1 MTKESDKEAVRG
13 DRGRFKKGRS
23 GNPAGRPK
31 GSVNTQLRKQLEPHT
46 PALVEKVV
54 QAALAGDMAAM
65 KLCLDRI
72 LPPLKASAQTINV
85 DLPNDGSLSDTA
97 RAFVD
102 AAARGDIP
110 GDLAAQLVQAI
121 GQTARVIEVDD
132 LQRRLEA
139 LERSQ
144 DA

>member
-1 MTKESDKEAVRG
+1 MAEGAEQESIRG
-13 DRGRFKKGRS
+13 DNGKFKKGKS

-46 PALVEKVV
+46 PALVERVV

-85 DLPNDGSLSDTA
+85 DLPKDGSLSDTA

-110 GDLAAQLVQAI
+110 GDLAAQLIGAI
-121 GQTARVIEVDD
+121 GQTARVVEIDD